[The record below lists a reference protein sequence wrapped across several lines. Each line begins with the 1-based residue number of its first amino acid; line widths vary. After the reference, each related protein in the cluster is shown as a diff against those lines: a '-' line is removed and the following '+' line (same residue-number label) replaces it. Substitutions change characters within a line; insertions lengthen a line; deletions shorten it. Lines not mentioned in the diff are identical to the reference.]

1 MRDFVFRDLWEC
13 AISCLETLG
22 MRDFVFS
29 LECAISCLET
39 LGMRDFVFRDFMNA
53 RFRV

>member
-1 MRDFVFRDLWEC
+1 MRDFVFRDFGNARFRVWRLW
-13 AISCLETLG
+13 
-22 MRDFVFS
+22 
-29 LECAISCLET
+29 ECAISCLET

>member
-1 MRDFVFRDLWEC
+1 MRDFVFRDFGNARLFRE
-13 AISCLETLG
+13 
-22 MRDFVFS
+22 
-29 LECAISCLET
+29 ISCLET

>member
-1 MRDFVFRDLWEC
+1 MRDFVFRDFW
-13 AISCLETLG
+13 
-22 MRDFVFS
+22 
-29 LECAISCLET
+29 ECAISCLET

>member
-1 MRDFVFRDLWEC
+1 MRDFVFRDFEC
-13 AISCLETLG
+13 AISC
-22 MRDFVFS
+22 

-39 LGMRDFVFRDFMNA
+39 LGMRDFVFRDFGNA

>member
-22 MRDFVFS
+22 MRDFVF
-29 LECAISCLET
+29 
-39 LGMRDFVFRDFMNA
+39 RDFMNA

>member
-22 MRDFVFS
+22 MRDFVF
-29 LECAISCLET
+29 
-39 LGMRDFVFRDFMNA
+39 RDFGNA